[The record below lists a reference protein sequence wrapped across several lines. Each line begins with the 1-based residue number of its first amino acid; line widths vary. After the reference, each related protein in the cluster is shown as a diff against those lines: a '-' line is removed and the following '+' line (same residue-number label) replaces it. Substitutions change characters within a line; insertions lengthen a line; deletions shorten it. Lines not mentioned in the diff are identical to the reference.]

1 MEKRAIIAFALTL
14 LVFVFWEYQFGLYR
28 TVEQVPP
35 THDSA
40 TTTVAPST
48 PPAPATPP
56 GVPALPPDLQA
67 LPKDRPA
74 NLDQKL
80 PSWVVE
86 APLYRTQIVA
96 PGARINSFQL
106 KKFRQAV
113 DPDSPPMEM
122 IPTRAS
128 GYLPLAVDL
137 LGHQDWRLSTIPFS
151 SEAPTHLKLEPDQPA
166 RTVSYQAEV
175 EGQVRVTKVFT
186 FMPESYVMDVE
197 VRIDNISQQPLTDQ
211 AGISFFFQPY
221 TTVAEESSYNVSQ
234 FSHYEK
240 GEGTILTWDDLQK
253 KEKEIV
259 LKAPVDW
266 AGYEN
271 NYFIQAIMPLEES
284 GYQIIPRILDPEKR
298 FLQVVYL
305 TDPFLLGGGQ
315 SKSIKMRVYI
325 GSKELNQLDKAGHN
339 LSKAVDY
346 GWFTFLA
353 KPLLHVLNWVYKYV
367 HNYGVAIIL
376 LTIFIKL
383 VFWPLTQKSYE
394 SMQKMKKIQPKIAQ
408 VREKYKDD
416 REKLNQELM
425 ALYKTYKVNP
435 MGGCLPMVLQIPVF
449 FALYRMLNGAV
460 ELRHEPFIWWIN
472 DLTAPD
478 RLNIGFNLPYLG
490 GLPVLTLLMGA
501 SMFIQQKMTPTGGD
515 PRQEQ
520 IMLLM
525 PVVFT
530 VFFINF
536 PSGLVLYWLV
546 NNVLSIAQQYW
557 INRRAA

>member
-1 MEKRAIIAFALTL
+1 MEKRALIAFALSL
-14 LVFVFWEYQFGLYR
+14 LVLVFWEFYFGLYR
-28 TVEQVPP
+28 TVETPAP
-35 THDSA
+35 TQESA
-40 TTTVAPST
+40 TTTIGPST
-48 PPAPATPP
+48 SPPQATP
-56 GVPALPPDLQA
+56 GVPVLPFAPQA
-67 LPKDRPA
+67 LPKDLLTS
-74 NLDQKL
+74 LDQKFQ
-80 PSWVVE
+80 SWFVD
-86 APLYRTQIVA
+86 APLYKTQILA

-106 KKFRQAV
+106 KKFRLAV
-113 DPDSPPMEM
+113 EPESPPMEM
-122 IPTRAS
+122 VPTKAT
-128 GYLPLAVDL
+128 GYLPLAVDF
-137 LGHQDWRLSTIPFS
+137 LGHQDWQLSNLLFTS
-151 SEAPTHLKLEPDQPA
+151 DAPAKLNLELGQPPQ
-166 RTVSYQAEV
+166 TVSYQAEV
-175 EGQVRVTKVFT
+175 EGQIRLTKVFT
-186 FMPESYVMDVE
+186 FMPDSYVMDME
-197 VRIDNISQQPLTDQ
+197 IRIDNISQQPLTDQ
-211 AGISFFFQPY
+211 IGVSFYFQPY
-221 TTVAEESSYNVSQ
+221 VTQGGEESSYNVSQ
-234 FSHYEK
+234 LSHYEK
-240 GEGTILTWDDLQK
+240 GTGTILDWDDLQK
-253 KEKEIV
+253 KEIV
-259 LKAPVDW
+259 LKAPIDW

-271 NYFIQAIMPLEES
+271 NYFIQAIMPVEES
-284 GYQIIPRILDPEKR
+284 GYQIIPRILDEKTR

-305 TDPFLLGGGQ
+305 TDPFLLPGGQ
-315 SKSIKMRVYI
+315 SKSIKMRLYV

-353 KPLLHVLNWVYKYV
+353 KPLLHVLNWVYGYV
-367 HNYGVAIIL
+367 RNYGVAIIL

-383 VFWPLTQKSYE
+383 IFWPLTQKSYE

-408 VREKYKDD
+408 VREKYKND

-425 ALYKTYKVNP
+425 GLYKTYKVNP

-478 RLNIGFNLPYLG
+478 RLNIGIPIPYLG
-490 GLPVLTLLMGA
+490 GLPILTLLMGA